1 MIANDCARGSALSY
15 PQRGAL
21 VYGAVLA
28 PLADQLLAQSKLIFL
43 SFIPKFYFKYLQI
56 KALNSAS
63 FIENVKPKKIITLAT
78 S

>member
-1 MIANDCARGSALSY
+1 MLWGVVGCCAVDGPEVTHTNDRARGSALSY

-43 SFIPKFYFKYLQI
+43 SFIRKFYLKY
-56 KALNSAS
+56 
-63 FIENVKPKKIITLAT
+63 P
-78 S
+78 